1 MKQSTLAM
9 LVMAAALGTALGG
22 CASHQQ
28 AEAKKS
34 AAERAQAAIE
44 VPDWALQPPQRTG
57 MAYGVGSIEVLADPA
72 DAVRRAT
79 ELGRIDLVSQLRV
92 TVSGDFSSTT
102 TETRGT
108 GQLTQVQ
115 KNVRNH
121 VRSQVN
127 PVELEDAVLAD
138 SDLVNGFAYALVELD
153 RAAASARFR
162 RLIGEVESELDE
174 FVTLMDR
181 ANVDNKAPLDA
192 LRSLLPALDLFARR
206 DALASQLE
214 LVSQNHTSPAL
225 SSEHR
230 ALQQRIYQNLDKL
243 RVVLHPLNDAAVAM
257 SGDVLEAL
265 TEQGLNISDRDS
277 SADLVMDLTT
287 ELSDKQQNGR
297 VYVFA
302 NSRLTIRDASG
313 RALSSFNQTAKGV
326 SGLEDLARQ
335 KAASAVAEQLGNEL
349 AATLVDKLR

>member
-9 LVMAAALGTALGG
+9 WVMTAVLGTALGG

-28 AEAKKS
+28 AEAQKS
-34 AAERAQAAIE
+34 AAERAHAATE
-44 VPDWALQPPQRTG
+44 VPDWALQPPQRAG

-72 DAVRRAT
+72 DAIRRAT

-92 TVSGDFSSTT
+92 TVSGDFSSTI
-102 TETRGT
+102 TETSGT
-108 GQLTQVQ
+108 GKLTQVQ

-121 VRSQVN
+121 VRSQVK

-138 SDLVNGFAYALVELD
+138 SELANGFAYALVELD
-153 RAAASARFR
+153 RAAAAARFR
-162 RLIGEVESELDE
+162 RLIGDVETELDQ
-174 FVTLMDR
+174 FVMLMDR
-181 ANVDNKAPLDA
+181 ANVDNQTPLDA
-192 LRSLLPALDLFARR
+192 LRNLLPALDLFARR

-214 LVSQNHTSPAL
+214 LVSQNHTSPTL
-225 SSEHR
+225 QPEHR
-230 ALQQRIYQNLDKL
+230 DLQQRIYQNLDRL
-243 RVVLHPLNDAAVAM
+243 RVVLNPLNNAAASM

-265 TEQGLNISDRDS
+265 TEQGLNVSDRDS
-277 SADLVMDLTT
+277 NADLVMDLTT
-287 ELSDKQQNGR
+287 ELSDQKQNGR

-335 KAASAVAEQLGNEL
+335 KAAAAVAELLGNEL
-349 AATLVDKLR
+349 ATTLVDKLR

>member
-9 LVMAAALGTALGG
+9 VVVAVALGTALGG

-28 AEAKKS
+28 VEAKKS
-34 AAERAQAAIE
+34 AAERAQAAMEI
-44 VPDWALQPPQRTG
+44 PDWVLQPPNRSG
-57 MAYGVGSIEVLADPA
+57 VAYGVGSIEVLADPA

-79 ELGRIDLVSQLRV
+79 ELGRIDLISQLRV
-92 TVSGDFSSTT
+92 TVTGDFSSTT

-108 GQLTQVQ
+108 GQLTRVQ
-115 KNVRNH
+115 KSVRNH
-121 VRSQVN
+121 VRSQVK
-127 PVELEDAVLAD
+127 PVELEDAVLSD
-138 SDLVNGFAYALVELD
+138 SAMVNGFAYALVELD

-162 RLIGEVESELDE
+162 GRISAVDDELDE
-174 FVTLMDR
+174 FLVLMER
-181 ANVDNKAPLDA
+181 ANVSAKSPLDA

-214 LVSQNHTSPAL
+214 LVSLDHTSPAL
-225 SSEHR
+225 SPEHR
-230 ALQQRIYQNLDKL
+230 ALQQSIYQNLDQL
-243 RVVLHPLNDAAVAM
+243 RVALNPLNDAAEAM

-265 TEQGLNISDRDS
+265 TDQGLNVSDNSVD
-277 SADLVMDLTT
+277 ADLVMDLTT
-287 ELSDKQQNGR
+287 ELSDKQQGGR

-302 NSRLTIRDASG
+302 NSRLTIRDSDG
-313 RALSSFNQTAKGV
+313 RALSSLGQTARGV

-335 KAASAVAEQLGNEL
+335 KAAAAVAEQLGNEL